1 MKEKLRLQFLGASGT
16 VTGSRT
22 LLEHSGKKIL
32 IDAGLYQGSSALI
45 ERNYAE
51 LSPGPA
57 SLDFIILTHCH
68 IDHSGLLPR
77 YVKEGFTG
85 KIYCTPATA
94 DLLQIQLPD
103 AAQIQEEEFAQSKK
117 NRKSDGPLYKK
128 EHALQT
134 LNQLQVIQFE
144 SWVSIGGLS
153 FLFQWAGHILGAASV
168 RLHYGKYKFL
178 FSGDIGQPDTIL
190 HKGRKPLATED
201 YIICESTYG
210 AKNRPMQNYQEIIS
224 KHIKHIIDWNSILL
238 IPAFAIGRTQLII
251 YVLYE
256 MMKAGKIPEIPIILD
271 SPMAV
276 KATQVYS
283 RYPEELTK
291 AVQSS
296 GYIDFLQSKNIELI
310 QDVESSR
317 QLQERRGPFILVS
330 ASGMCQG
337 GRILHHLRSRLGD
350 SRNVL
355 LFVGYQAES
364 SLGFQI
370 LNGNRRIKLL
380 GENIFVQCQL
390 DYIGSF
396 SSHAD
401 QAGLVDFFVKAPGE
415 MPKRVFLNHG
425 TEESRTALA
434 GLLEPE
440 GYQVFLPRNEAVYYL

>member
-1 MKEKLRLQFLGASGT
+1 
-16 VTGSRT
+16 
-22 LLEHSGKKIL
+22 
-32 IDAGLYQGSSALI
+32 
-45 ERNYAE
+45 
-51 LSPGPA
+51 
-57 SLDFIILTHCH
+57 
-68 IDHSGLLPR
+68 
-77 YVKEGFTG
+77 
-85 KIYCTPATA
+85 
-94 DLLQIQLPD
+94 
-103 AAQIQEEEFAQSKK
+103 
-117 NRKSDGPLYKK
+117 
-128 EHALQT
+128 
-134 LNQLQVIQFE
+134 
-144 SWVSIGGLS
+144 
-153 FLFQWAGHILGAASV
+153 
-168 RLHYGKYKFL
+168 
-178 FSGDIGQPDTIL
+178 
-190 HKGRKPLATED
+190 
-201 YIICESTYG
+201 
-210 AKNRPMQNYQEIIS
+210 
-224 KHIKHIIDWNSILL
+224 
-238 IPAFAIGRTQLII
+238 
-251 YVLYE
+251 